1 MSENVDVIQEF
12 NEQYQAKLSDIK
24 EKYLERLIN
33 QVSAELLNLL
43 SNDIIVTSFKL
54 APSLRLDNGIALSFV
69 KIYPP
74 LDSKDKNK
82 DKIKSILNRTIA
94 IDCPYDVDILG
105 KFLFAFPSLNT
116 DEHYE
121 DSDGMVFPLI
131 TDLDELDEM

>member
-1 MSENVDVIQEF
+1 MSENVDVTQEF
-12 NEQYQAKLSDIK
+12 NEQYQTKLSDIK

-33 QVSAELLNLL
+33 QVSAKLLELL
-43 SNDIIVTSFKL
+43 SDDIIVTSFKL
-54 APSLRLDNGIALSFV
+54 APSLRLENGIALSFV

-74 LDSKDKNK
+74 LDSKDKEEV
-82 DKIKSILNRTIA
+82 KSILNRTIS

-105 KFLFAFPSLNT
+105 KFLYAFPSLNT

-121 DSDGMVFPLI
+121 SSDGMVFPLI